1 MGGLDLPE
9 VERHIALALRY
20 LEEGRALMEEDP
32 VQASEKLY
40 KAAEEAVK
48 ALAVALDL
56 EQARVAAKEGGWWTR
71 LLNRAAEAVAERL
84 GLEEFALWWKAA
96 YYLHVE
102 GFHEA
107 RLNSEDVKRNYRYV
121 EALVTTAEK
130 ILKGRG

>member
-130 ILKGRG
+130 LLKGRG

>member
-1 MGGLDLPE
+1 LDLPE

>member
-1 MGGLDLPE
+1 LPGA
-9 VERHIALALRY
+9 ERHLALALRY
-20 LEEGRALMEEDP
+20 LEEGMTLIEKDP

-48 ALAVALDL
+48 ALAKGLDL
-56 EQARVAAKEGGWWTR
+56 EQARIAEKEGTWWTK
-71 LLNRAAEAVAERL
+71 LLNRAAEAVAEKL
-84 GLEEFALWWKAA
+84 GIDELALWWKAA

-107 RLNSEDVKRNYRYV
+107 RLDSEDVKRNYRYI

-130 ILKGRG
+130 ILKAKA

>member
-1 MGGLDLPE
+1 MPE

-130 ILKGRG
+130 LLKGRG

>member
-1 MGGLDLPE
+1 
-9 VERHIALALRY
+9 
-20 LEEGRALMEEDP
+20 MEKDP

-56 EQARVAAKEGGWWTR
+56 EQARIAAKEGGWWTR

-84 GLEEFALWWKAA
+84 GLEELALWWKAA

-107 RLNSEDVKRNYRYV
+107 RLNGEDVKRNYRYV

-130 ILKGRG
+130 ILKGRS

>member
-1 MGGLDLPE
+1 MGGLNLPE
-9 VERHIALALRY
+9 VERHIALAQRY
-20 LEEGRALMEEDP
+20 LEEGRALMEKDP

-56 EQARVAAKEGGWWTR
+56 EQARIAAKEGGWWTR
-71 LLNRAAEAVAERL
+71 LLNRAAEAVAEKL
-84 GLEEFALWWKAA
+84 GLEELALWWKAA

-107 RLNSEDVKRNYRYV
+107 RLNTEDVKRNYRYV

-130 ILKGRG
+130 LLKGRG

>member
-1 MGGLDLPE
+1 MPE
-9 VERHIALALRY
+9 AERHLALALRY
-20 LEEGRALMEEDP
+20 LEEGKTLIDKDP

-48 ALAVALDL
+48 ALAIGLDQ
-56 EQARVAAKEGGWWTR
+56 EQASIAAKEGVWWTR
-71 LLNRAAEAVAERL
+71 LLNRASEDAAEKI
-84 GLEEFALWWKAA
+84 GIEELALWWKVA

-107 RLNSEDVKRNYRYV
+107 RLNSEDVKRNYRYI

-130 ILKGRG
+130 ILKAKA

>member
-1 MGGLDLPE
+1 LDLPE

-130 ILKGRG
+130 LLKGRG

>member
-1 MGGLDLPE
+1 MPE

-56 EQARVAAKEGGWWTR
+56 EQARVAAKEGGWWTK

-84 GLEEFALWWKAA
+84 GPEEFALWWKAA
-96 YYLHVE
+96 YYLRAE

-107 RLNSEDVKRNYRYV
+107 RLSTEDVKRNYRYA

-130 ILKGRG
+130 LLKGRG

>member
-1 MGGLDLPE
+1 MPE
-9 VERHIALALRY
+9 AVRHLSLALRY
-20 LEEGRALMEEDP
+20 LEEGRTQIEKDP

-48 ALAVALDL
+48 ALATGLDL
-56 EQARVAAKEGGWWTR
+56 EQARIAAKYGVWWTR
-71 LLNRAAEAVAERL
+71 LLNRAAEDAAEKL
-84 GLEEFALWWKAA
+84 GIEEFALWWKAA

-107 RLNSEDVKRNYRYV
+107 RLDSEDVKRNYRYI

-130 ILKGRG
+130 ILKAKA

>member
-1 MGGLDLPE
+1 MGVLGLPE
-9 VERHIALALRY
+9 PERHLSLASRY
-20 LEEGRALMEEDP
+20 LEEGRKLIEKDP

-48 ALAVALDL
+48 ALATGLGL
-56 EQARVAAKEGGWWTR
+56 EQARIAAKEGAWWTR
-71 LLNRAAEAVAERL
+71 LLNLAAEALAEKL
-84 GLEEFALWWKAA
+84 GIEEYALWWKAA

-107 RLNSEDVKRNYRYV
+107 RLNSEDAKRNYRYV

-130 ILKGRG
+130 ILKGKA

>member
-1 MGGLDLPE
+1 MGVLSLPGA
-9 VERHIALALRY
+9 ERHLALALRY
-20 LEEGRALMEEDP
+20 LEEGMTLIEKDP

-48 ALAVALDL
+48 ALAIGLDL
-56 EQARVAAKEGGWWTR
+56 EQARIAEKEGTWWTK
-71 LLNRAAEAVAERL
+71 LLNRAAEAVAEKL
-84 GLEEFALWWKAA
+84 GIDELALWWKAA

-107 RLNSEDVKRNYRYV
+107 RLDSEDVKRNYRYI

-130 ILKGRG
+130 ILKAKA

>member
-1 MGGLDLPE
+1 LPE